1 MQIVLL
7 IKLNWNF
14 MIFILGSPY
23 IYHVCEEFSHL
34 WAKHFDY
41 AMNIFKQLL
50 KQRTIDLCA
59 LTHRQVFFYSQQN
72 RSIHGEFGDFFFVK
86 QIYGLQYLYVLVY
99 YLPWDGYEQFIFPY
113 IQTERQIVLRLISSR
128 FYCILFCRLTR
139 PCICNFLPAEFLF

>member
-59 LTHRQVFFYSQQN
+59 LTHRQVFFLLPTK
-72 RSIHGEFGDFFFVK
+72 SIHSWRIRWFFFRQANLWFTIFICASVLLALGRLWTVYLSIHPNRAANCSPVDIV
-86 QIYGLQYLYVLVY
+86 QFLLHPLLQ
-99 YLPWDGYEQFIFPY
+99 
-113 IQTERQIVLRLISSR
+113 TH
-128 FYCILFCRLTR
+128 
-139 PCICNFLPAEFLF
+139 